1 MTALAPHG
9 IPATVVSAEAAVGGG
24 GAPGVTLPSAA
35 IALDEDLALPLR
47 HGPAVRRGRVPAV
60 VGRIERGRLLL
71 DLRSVDPADDD
82 TLVAAIL
89 AAASA

>member
-1 MTALAPHG
+1 
-9 IPATVVSAEAAVGGG
+9 VVSSDAAVGGG

-35 IALDEDLALPLR
+35 IAVDESLAVPLR
-47 HGPAVRRGRVPAV
+47 QGPAVRRGTVPAV

-82 TLVAAIL
+82 TLVAAIV
-89 AAASA
+89 AAACA

>member
-1 MTALAPHG
+1 
-9 IPATVVSAEAAVGGG
+9 VVSAEAAVGGG

-35 IALDEDLALPLR
+35 IALAEDLALPLR
-47 HGPAVRRGRVPAV
+47 HGPAVRRGQVPAV

-89 AAASA
+89 SAAGAR